1 MKINGVS
8 FRTSAFFPKK
18 SIKKQKAGK
27 IQNAYKEPSYTNT
40 IKPINNHYNIFF
52 KGYMGD
58 KQPAKKLFWI
68 LTGRNKIYRDEDI
81 FNSMWKVKTD
91 IGEKT
96 WSTIPPW
103 ELLKRTPEQAI
114 QGICTLNDT
123 YYIPSYILSP
133 NYGDNWGRK
142 ANYFEINPRLIA
154 KVEGT
159 RKSEGLLNAIKIL
172 PAIPPSTKSIPHCI
186 ILSQLYPTYK
196 QYNDGQT
203 GSESLYCVDIHSGI
217 SKNLT
222 SPYLERNG
230 ERMGDDELV
239 KAFNDL
245 AHFRGFKTGIRI
257 PLSSGQISVQ
267 GRDFNWQT
275 EENAFIDA
283 CVEAI
288 DLGFDCIFFDGGK
301 HIENYQ
307 MEYYCGVG
315 DLPNYKQ
322 MQYITQ
328 QIRQRSKRFDIAL
341 IAEKADINPRF
352 ENLGFTAG
360 TDWGMA
366 DIPENLEHEYNK
378 QLWNSNYA
386 AGPCVS
392 DDNDDGTMSYAQRLY
407 RIRNIFNSNQNPKRK
422 TPVFMQMHDL
432 FPLKEGITTHDTMM
446 NSYNRSAF
454 GDLESHYNNIFA
466 QNEAAR
472 NYTTEVY
479 REFEKTMNR

>member
-1 MKINGVS
+1 MKIYGVLNK
-8 FRTSAFFPKK
+8 TSAFYPNKN
-18 SIKKQKAGK
+18 IKKQKTNK
-27 IQNAYKEPSYTNT
+27 NQIAYEKSSYFQAIN
-40 IKPINNHYNIFF
+40 PINCYYNIFF
-52 KGYMGD
+52 KGYTGD
-58 KQPAKKLFWI
+58 IQPAKKLFWI
-68 LTGRNKIYRDEDI
+68 LTGRNEIFKDEDTYD
-81 FNSMWKVKTD
+81 FMWRVETD
-91 IGEKT
+91 TGEKT

-114 QGICTLNDT
+114 QGICTLNST
-123 YYIPSYILSP
+123 YYIPNYILSP
-133 NYGDNWGRK
+133 NYGDNWGRR
-142 ANYFEINPRLIA
+142 ANYIEINPRLIA
-154 KVEGT
+154 KAEGT
-159 RKSEGLLNAIKIL
+159 RKNEGLLNAIKIL

-186 ILSQLYPTYK
+186 IISQLYPTYK
-196 QYNDGQT
+196 QCHDGYT
-203 GSESLYCVDIHSGI
+203 GSESLYCVDIYSGI

-230 ERMGDDELV
+230 EKMKDCELV

-245 AHFRGFKTGIRI
+245 AHFRGFKTGIRM

-283 CVEAI
+283 CVDAI

-301 HIENYQ
+301 HIGNYQ

-315 DLPNYKQ
+315 DLPNYEQ
-322 MQYITQ
+322 MQHITQ

-341 IAEKADINPRF
+341 IAEKANIDPRF

-366 DIPENLEHEYNK
+366 DIPENLEYEYNK

-392 DDNDDGTMSYAQRLY
+392 DDNDNGTMSYEQRLY
-407 RIRNIFNSNQNPKRK
+407 RIRNIFNSYRNPERK
-422 TPVFMQMHDL
+422 APVFIQMHDI

-454 GDLESHYNNIFA
+454 GDVESHYNNIFT

-472 NYTTEVY
+472 NYTMEVY
-479 REFEKTMNR
+479 REFEKIMNQ